1 MNFIKNIIKI
11 KSGEGKMVLTFF
23 MFSFFTIAMG
33 LVAKTA
39 RDAYFLSRFDKSI
52 LPLMFLAIAIVISPI
67 LTFYTK
73 LSKKLAARTV
83 FMITCSIFAVSFIF
97 LQAIMTGYVIPIAYI
112 WIEIAVAIMIIQFWS
127 YAGESFEPQQ
137 AKRLF
142 GIIAGGGSFAVML
155 IGMTLKP
162 YVKTFGTD
170 ELLFISAGFLGLAF
184 LFGNLSIQYFKKD
197 QTKGPKRPIKKAQ
210 KKKKMDPFI
219 VGIATIVALSAIVT
233 TLVDY
238 QFKMIAS
245 ATFPEETDLVG
256 FFGTFYSIAGAASI
270 IMQFFITGPILSRF
284 GILLGLLILPFFL
297 ILGSTSILLAP
308 VLLSASFAKFSDQTF
323 KFTINSSSLELIWL
337 PVPPEIRKVIKP
349 QVSGTI
355 KSIAEG
361 IGGLVTFLLVKI
373 IALPYLSI
381 VSLGSI
387 VIWLFT
393 SFKVKTG
400 YVNQLQTAIAK
411 RQIDFEEL
419 NVDVQDAAMVK
430 TIEETLSSNDEIK
443 QLFALEIIEGLPL
456 SSWKK
461 TIKRLFNDGA
471 PEVQKRILSMA
482 WDEESIISNEDIIQ
496 AMNNNNSVS
505 AEATIVVGRR
515 KLKDALPDL
524 ENLLLNSDNQDVSA
538 AAAAAILQ
546 IESGPTDKAK
556 MILNNML
563 DEQDDTTQATALK
576 RLIYNDQ
583 ILTSDKLKSFLNHN
597 SEIIS
602 NVALNIAE
610 KRKDESLVPAIISN
624 LSIAQTS
631 IQARQTLKSF
641 SEELINEQFKQLIE
655 SNATSRKLRLGI
667 IRTLR
672 EYPNEDSIE
681 LLISQLDNND
691 QDIYNTIVESLL
703 AIARVN
709 PINENKQNQIA
720 DEINTIAEKVYTL
733 NECLNMLPDD
743 EHKFLMEDYLNNEI
757 QNTLPTLLK
766 LGVLDVPE
774 TPIETYIHTIKS
786 GDPSKLPFLLE
797 FFENVFSKNER
808 EVINPLIEQLPL
820 DERSKIGNL
829 HFKSMPTNFNQK
841 LIESVYSP
849 NKWESAIAL
858 DYLLISNKM
867 DVIKSLDWQKVPAS
881 NANQELITR
890 RIQKNGANLDFIPPE
905 RFKLDTEIIS
915 MYSTLE
921 KTIILKSVDLFKS
934 IPAENLSRV
943 AQITDEVTF
952 DANSPIFAEG
962 DYGDSLFIVV
972 DGNVRIHKGTQ
983 ELAMLGKGTCL
994 GEMAL
999 LDDEPRSADAT
1010 VTEDSTLFKIEQEGF
1025 YEVMGSQSDI
1035 MEGII
1040 KLLTGRLRVANE
1052 KMMGK

>member
-197 QTKGPKRPIKKAQ
+197 QTKGPKKPIKKTQ

-337 PVPPEIRKVIKP
+337 PVPPEIRRIIKP

-576 RLIYNDQ
+576 RLIYNNQ
-583 ILTSDKLKSFLNHN
+583 ILTNDKLKSFLNHN

-743 EHKFLMEDYLNNEI
+743 EHKFLMEDHLNNEI

>member
-197 QTKGPKRPIKKAQ
+197 QTKGPKKPIKKAQ

-393 SFKVKTG
+393 SFRVKTG

-563 DEQDDTTQATALK
+563 DEQDDTKQATALK

-583 ILTSDKLKSFLNHN
+583 ILTNDKLKSFLNHN

-743 EHKFLMEDYLNNEI
+743 EHQFLMQDHLNNEI

-972 DGNVRIHKGTQ
+972 DGNVRIHKGAQ

>member
-162 YVKTFGTD
+162 YVKAFGTD

-197 QTKGPKRPIKKAQ
+197 QTKGPKKPIKKAQ

-270 IMQFFITGPILSRF
+270 IMQFFITGPLLSRF

-563 DEQDDTTQATALK
+563 DEQDDTKQATALK

-583 ILTSDKLKSFLNHN
+583 ILTNDKLKSFLNHN

-743 EHKFLMEDYLNNEI
+743 EHKFLMEDHLNNEI

-972 DGNVRIHKGTQ
+972 DGNVRIHKGAQ

>member
-197 QTKGPKRPIKKAQ
+197 QTKGPKKPIKKAQ

-337 PVPPEIRKVIKP
+337 PVPPEIRRIIKP

-583 ILTSDKLKSFLNHN
+583 ILTNDKLKSFLNHN

-743 EHKFLMEDYLNNEI
+743 EHKFLMQDHLNNEI

-972 DGNVRIHKGTQ
+972 DGNVRIHKGAQ

>member
-197 QTKGPKRPIKKAQ
+197 QTKGPKKPIKKAQ

-337 PVPPEIRKVIKP
+337 PVPPEIRRIIKP

-524 ENLLLNSDNQDVSA
+524 ENLLLNNENQDSSA

-576 RLIYNDQ
+576 RLIYNNQ
-583 ILTSDKLKSFLNHN
+583 ILTNDKLKSFLNHN

-641 SEELINEQFKQLIE
+641 SEELINEQFKQLLE
-655 SNATSRKLRLGI
+655 SSETSRKLRLGI

-743 EHKFLMEDYLNNEI
+743 EHKFLMQDHLNNEI

-972 DGNVRIHKGTQ
+972 DGNVRIHKGAQ

>member
-11 KSGEGKMVLTFF
+11 KPGEGKMVLTFF
-23 MFSFFTIAMG
+23 LFSFCTVAMG

-39 RDAYFLSRFDKSI
+39 RDAYFLSRFEKSL
-52 LPLMFLAIAIVISPI
+52 LPLMFLAVAIVIAPI
-67 LTFYTK
+67 LTYYTS
-73 LSKKLAARTV
+73 LSKKLPPKTL
-83 FMITCSIFAVSFIF
+83 FMITCSIFGASFIF
-97 LQAIMTGYVIPIAYI
+97 LQTIMTGNVIPVAYI
-112 WIEIAVAIMIIQFWS
+112 WIEVAVGISIIQFWT

-142 GIIAGGGSFAVML
+142 GIIGGGGSFAVML
-155 IGMTLKP
+155 IGMNLKP
-162 YVKTFGTD
+162 FVNAFGTD
-170 ELLFISAGFLGLAF
+170 ELLFLSATFLGLAF
-184 LFGNLSIQYFKKD
+184 TFGTMCMQYFKKD
-197 QTKGPKRPIKKAQ
+197 QTKGPKKAAKKTQ
-210 KKKKMDPFI
+210 VKKKMDPFI
-219 VGIATIVALSAIVT
+219 IGIATIVALSAIVT

-245 ATFPEETDLVG
+245 SSFPKEADLVA

-270 IMQFFITGPILSRF
+270 VMQFFVTGPLLSRF
-284 GILLGLLILPFFL
+284 GVLLGLLILPFFL

-308 VLLSASFAKFSDQTF
+308 LLLSASFAKFSDQTF
-323 KFTINSSSLELIWL
+323 KFTINNSSMELIWL
-337 PVPPEIRKVIKP
+337 PVPADVRKTFKP

-361 IGGLVTFLLVKI
+361 LGGLTTFFLVKV

-387 VIWLFT
+387 MIWLFT
-393 SFKVKTG
+393 AFKVKTG
-400 YVNQLQTAIAK
+400 YVSQLQTAIAK

-419 NVDVQDAAMVK
+419 TIDVQDPAMVK
-430 TIEETLSSNDEIK
+430 TIEETLSSDDEIK

-461 TIKRLFNDGA
+461 TINQLFKNGT
-471 PEVQKRILSMA
+471 PEVRKRILSMA
-482 WDEESIISNEDIIQ
+482 WDEDAIISNENIIQ
-496 AMNNNNSVS
+496 AINNSDEVS
-505 AEATIVVGRR
+505 AEAIIVAGRR
-515 KLKDALPDL
+515 KLKDIIPHL
-524 ENLLLNSDNQDVSA
+524 ETLLNNQNQDTCV

-546 IESGPTDKAK
+546 IESGSTDKAE

-563 DEQDDTTQATALK
+563 SKEDEATQATALK

-583 ILTSDKLKSFLNHN
+583 ILTNEKLIFFLEHDSD
-597 SEIIS
+597 IIS

-610 KRKDESLVPAIISN
+610 KRKDEILIPSIISN
-624 LSIAQTS
+624 LSLAKTS
-631 IQARQTLKSF
+631 LQARQTLKKF
-641 SEELINEQFKQLIE
+641 SEKLINEQFRQLLE
-655 SNATSRKLRLGI
+655 SKETSRKLRLGI
-667 IRTLR
+667 IRTIR
-672 EYPNEDSIE
+672 EYPGEASIE
-681 LLISQLDNND
+681 LLITQLDDND
-691 QDIYNTIVESLL
+691 QDIYNLVVDSLL
-703 AIARVN
+703 AIAHIN
-709 PINENKQNQIA
+709 PIAEEKQDRIA
-720 DEINTIAEKVYTL
+720 NEINTIAKKVYAL
-733 NECLNMLPDD
+733 NESIKMLPEN
-743 EHKFLMEDYLNNEI
+743 EHQFLMKDYLNNEI

-766 LGVLDVPE
+766 LGVLDVPD
-774 TPIETYIHTIKS
+774 TPIETYIHTVKS

-797 FFENVFSKNER
+797 FFENIFSKNER
-808 EVINPLIEQLPL
+808 EIINPLIEQISL
-820 DERSKIGNL
+820 DERSEIGHL
-829 HFKSMPTNFNQK
+829 HFKSLPTNLDQE
-841 LIESVYSP
+841 LIDSVYSP
-849 NKWESAIAL
+849 NKWESVIAL

-867 DVIKSLDWQKVPAS
+867 DVIKSLDWQKVPDS
-881 NANQELITR
+881 KANQELISR
-890 RIQKNGANLDFIPPE
+890 RIKKNGANLDFIPSD
-905 RFKLDTEIIS
+905 RFKLDTEISS

-943 AQITDEVTF
+943 AQITDEVSY
-952 DANSPIFAEG
+952 DANNPIFAEG

-972 DGNVRIHKGTQ
+972 DGNVRIHKGDQ

-1010 VTEDSTLFKIEQEGF
+1010 VTEDSILFKIEQEGF

-1040 KLLTGRLRVANE
+1040 KLLTGRLRVAND

>member
-184 LFGNLSIQYFKKD
+184 LFGNLSIQYFNKD
-197 QTKGPKRPIKKAQ
+197 QTKGPKKPIKKVQ

-337 PVPPEIRKVIKP
+337 PVPPEIRRIIKP

-576 RLIYNDQ
+576 RLIYNNQ
-583 ILTSDKLKSFLNHN
+583 ILTNDKLKSFLNHN

-743 EHKFLMEDYLNNEI
+743 EHKFLMQDHLNNEI

>member
-184 LFGNLSIQYFKKD
+184 LFGNLSIQYFNKD
-197 QTKGPKRPIKKAQ
+197 QTKGPKKPIKKVQ

-337 PVPPEIRKVIKP
+337 PVPPEIRRIIKP

-583 ILTSDKLKSFLNHN
+583 ILTNDKLKSFLNHN

-610 KRKDESLVPAIISN
+610 KRKDESLIPAIISN

-641 SEELINEQFKQLIE
+641 SEELINEQFKQLLE
-655 SNATSRKLRLGI
+655 SSETSRKLRLGI

-743 EHKFLMEDYLNNEI
+743 EHKFLMQDHLNNEI

>member
-197 QTKGPKRPIKKAQ
+197 QTKGPKKPIKKAQ

-337 PVPPEIRKVIKP
+337 PVPPEIRRIIKP

-576 RLIYNDQ
+576 RLIYNNQ
-583 ILTSDKLKSFLNHN
+583 ILTNDKLKSFLNHN

-641 SEELINEQFKQLIE
+641 SEELINEQFKQLLE
-655 SNATSRKLRLGI
+655 SSETSRKLRLGI

-743 EHKFLMEDYLNNEI
+743 EHKFLMEDHLNNEI

-972 DGNVRIHKGTQ
+972 DGNVRIHKGAQ

>member
-197 QTKGPKRPIKKAQ
+197 QTKGPKKPIKKVQ
-210 KKKKMDPFI
+210 KKKRMDPFI

-337 PVPPEIRKVIKP
+337 PVPPEIRRIIKP

-576 RLIYNDQ
+576 RLIYNNQ
-583 ILTSDKLKSFLNHN
+583 ILTNDKLKSFLNHN

-641 SEELINEQFKQLIE
+641 SEELINEQFKQLLE
-655 SNATSRKLRLGI
+655 SSETSRKLRLGI

-743 EHKFLMEDYLNNEI
+743 EHKFLMQDHLNNEI

-766 LGVLDVPE
+766 LGVLYVPE

>member
-197 QTKGPKRPIKKAQ
+197 QTKGPKKPIKKAQ

-270 IMQFFITGPILSRF
+270 IMQFFITGPLLSRF

-563 DEQDDTTQATALK
+563 DEQDDTKQATALK

-583 ILTSDKLKSFLNHN
+583 ILTNDKLKSFLNHN

-743 EHKFLMEDYLNNEI
+743 EHKFLMEDHLNNEI

-972 DGNVRIHKGTQ
+972 DGNVRIHKGAQ

>member
-197 QTKGPKRPIKKAQ
+197 QTKGPKKPIKKAQ

-270 IMQFFITGPILSRF
+270 IMQFFITGPLLSRF

-583 ILTSDKLKSFLNHN
+583 ILTNDKLKSFLNHN

-743 EHKFLMEDYLNNEI
+743 EHKFLMEDHLNNEI

>member
-197 QTKGPKRPIKKAQ
+197 QTKGPKKPIKKAQ

-461 TIKRLFNDGA
+461 TIKRLFNEGA

-583 ILTSDKLKSFLNHN
+583 ILTNDKLKSFLNHN

-881 NANQELITR
+881 NANQELIAR
-890 RIQKNGANLDFIPPE
+890 RIQKNSANLDFIPPE

-972 DGNVRIHKGTQ
+972 DGNVRIHKGAQ

>member
-1 MNFIKNIIKI
+1 MNIFKKIIKI
-11 KSGEGKMVLTFF
+11 KAGEGKMVLTFF
-23 MFSFFTIAMG
+23 FFSFFTVGMG
-33 LVAKTA
+33 LIAKTA
-39 RDAYFLSRFDKSI
+39 RDAYFLSRFEKSL
-52 LPLMFLAIAIVISPI
+52 LPLMFLAIAIVIAPI
-67 LTFYTK
+67 LTYYTS
-73 LSKKLAARTV
+73 LSKKLSPKTL
-83 FMITCSIFAVSFIF
+83 FMITSSIFGSSFIF
-97 LQAIMTGYVIPIAYI
+97 LQTIMVGNIIPIAYI
-112 WIEIAVAIMIIQFWS
+112 WIEVAVGITIIQFWTT
-127 YAGESFEPQQ
+127 AGESFEPQQ

-142 GIIAGGGSFAVML
+142 GIIGGGGSFAVML
-155 IGMTLKP
+155 IGMNLKP
-162 YVKTFGTD
+162 FVSAFGTD
-170 ELLFISAGFLGLAF
+170 ELLFLAAAFLGLTF
-184 LFGNLSIQYFKKD
+184 VFGRMAVQYLIKD
-197 QTKGPKRPIKKAQ
+197 QSKGPKKPVNKSQ
-210 KKKKMDPFI
+210 KKKGMDPFI
-219 VGIATIVALSAIVT
+219 IRIATIVALSAVVT

-245 ATFPEETDLVG
+245 SSFPKEADLVA

-270 IMQFFITGPILSRF
+270 IMQFFITGPLLSRF

-323 KFTINSSSLELIWL
+323 KFTINNSSLELIWL
-337 PVPPEIRKVIKP
+337 PVPKDIRKTFKP
-349 QVSGTI
+349 QVTGTI

-361 IGGLVTFLLVKI
+361 LGGLITFLLVKI
-373 IALPYLSI
+373 VALPYLSF
-381 VSLGSI
+381 VSLCSI
-387 VIWLFT
+387 GVWLFT

-411 RQIDFEEL
+411 REINFEEL
-419 NVDVQDAAMVK
+419 NIDVQDAAMVK
-430 TIEETLSSNDEIK
+430 TIEETLSTSDEIK

-461 TIKRLFNDGA
+461 TINELFNNGT
-471 PEVQKRILSMA
+471 PEVRKRILSMA
-482 WDEESIISNEDIIQ
+482 WDEEDVISNGDIIQ
-496 AMNNNNSVS
+496 AMNKSDEVS
-505 AEATIVVGRR
+505 AEAIIVAGRR
-515 KLKDALPDL
+515 KLKDVLPNL
-524 ENLLLNSDNQDVSA
+524 ETLLDSESQDTCV

-546 IESGPTDKAK
+546 VGSGPTDKAQ
-556 MILNNML
+556 MILNDML
-563 DEQDDTTQATALK
+563 DKEDESTQATALN

-583 ILTSDKLKSFLNHN
+583 ILTNEKLVFFLEHESD
-597 SEIIS
+597 IIS

-610 KRKDESLVPAIISN
+610 KRKDEILIPAIISN
-624 LSIAQTS
+624 LSLAKTS
-631 IQARQTLKSF
+631 IQARQTLKKF
-641 SEELINEQFKQLIE
+641 SEELIDEQFEQLLQSKE
-655 SNATSRKLRLGI
+655 TNRKLRLGI

-672 EYPNEDSIE
+672 EYPDEASIK
-681 LLISQLDNND
+681 LLISQLDNSD
-691 QDIYNTIVESLL
+691 QDIYNLVVESLL
-703 AIARVN
+703 AIARVDS
-709 PINENKQNQIA
+709 IGEEYKSRIA
-720 DEINTIAEKVYTL
+720 HEINTIAKKVYAL
-733 NECLNMLPDD
+733 SECIKMLPQD
-743 EHKFLMEDYLNNEI
+743 ENQFLMKDFLNNEI

-766 LGVLDVPE
+766 LGVLDVPD
-774 TPIETYIHTIKS
+774 TPIETYIRTIKS
-786 GDPSKLPFLLE
+786 GDSSKLPFLLE
-797 FFENVFSKNER
+797 FFENIFSKNER
-808 EVINPLIEQLPL
+808 EIINPLIEQISLY
-820 DERSKIGNL
+820 ERSEVGHL
-829 HFKSMPTNFNQK
+829 HFKSLPNNLDQE
-841 LIESVYSP
+841 LINSVYSP

-867 DVIKSLDWQKVPAS
+867 DVIKSLDWQKVPNS
-881 NANQELITR
+881 NANQELIAR
-890 RIQKNGANLDFIPPE
+890 KIQKNGANLDFIPSD
-905 RFKLDTEIIS
+905 RFKLESEILS

-943 AQITDEVTF
+943 AQITDEVSY
-952 DANSPIFAEG
+952 DANNSIFAEG

-972 DGNVRIHKGTQ
+972 DGNVRIHKGNQ

>member
-349 QVSGTI
+349 QVSGTV

-546 IESGPTDKAK
+546 IKSGPTDKAK

>member
-1 MNFIKNIIKI
+1 MNIFKKIIKI
-11 KSGEGKMVLTFF
+11 KAGEGKMVLTFF
-23 MFSFFTIAMG
+23 FFSFFTVGMG
-33 LVAKTA
+33 LIAKTA
-39 RDAYFLSRFDKSI
+39 RDAYFLSRFEKSL
-52 LPLMFLAIAIVISPI
+52 LPLMFLAIAIVIAPI
-67 LTFYTK
+67 LTYYTS
-73 LSKKLAARTV
+73 LSKKLSPKTL
-83 FMITCSIFAVSFIF
+83 FMITSSIFGSSFIF
-97 LQAIMTGYVIPIAYI
+97 LQTIMVGNIIPIAYI
-112 WIEIAVAIMIIQFWS
+112 WIEVAVGITIIQFWTT
-127 YAGESFEPQQ
+127 AGESFEPQQ

-142 GIIAGGGSFAVML
+142 GIIGGGGSFAVML
-155 IGMTLKP
+155 IGMNLKP
-162 YVKTFGTD
+162 FVSAFGTD
-170 ELLFISAGFLGLAF
+170 ELLFLAAAFLGLTF
-184 LFGNLSIQYFKKD
+184 VFGRMAVQYLIKD
-197 QTKGPKRPIKKAQ
+197 QSKGPKKPVNKSQ
-210 KKKKMDPFI
+210 KKKGMDPFI
-219 VGIATIVALSAIVT
+219 IRIATIVALSAVVT

-245 ATFPEETDLVG
+245 SKFPEEADLVA

-270 IMQFFITGPILSRF
+270 IMQFFITGPLLSRF

-323 KFTINSSSLELIWL
+323 KFTINNSSLELIWL
-337 PVPPEIRKVIKP
+337 PVPKDIRKTFKP
-349 QVSGTI
+349 QVTGTI

-361 IGGLVTFLLVKI
+361 LGGLITFLLVKI
-373 IALPYLSI
+373 VALPYLSF
-381 VSLGSI
+381 VSLCSI
-387 VIWLFT
+387 GVWLFT

-411 RQIDFEEL
+411 REINFEEL
-419 NVDVQDAAMVK
+419 NIDVQDAAMVK
-430 TIEETLSSNDEIK
+430 TIEETLSTSDEIK

-461 TIKRLFNDGA
+461 TINELFNNGT
-471 PEVQKRILSMA
+471 PEVRKRILSMA
-482 WDEESIISNEDIIQ
+482 WDEEDVISNGDIIQ
-496 AMNNNNSVS
+496 AMNKSDEVS
-505 AEATIVVGRR
+505 AEAIIVAGRR
-515 KLKDALPDL
+515 KLKDVLPNL
-524 ENLLLNSDNQDVSA
+524 ETLLDSESQDTCV

-546 IESGPTDKAK
+546 VGSGPTDKAQ
-556 MILNNML
+556 MILNDML
-563 DEQDDTTQATALK
+563 DKEDESTQATALN

-583 ILTSDKLKSFLNHN
+583 ILTNEKLVFFLEHESD
-597 SEIIS
+597 IIS

-610 KRKDESLVPAIISN
+610 KRKDEILIPAIISN
-624 LSIAQTS
+624 LSLAKTS
-631 IQARQTLKSF
+631 IQARQTLKKF
-641 SEELINEQFKQLIE
+641 SEELIDEQFEQLLQSKE
-655 SNATSRKLRLGI
+655 TNRKLRLGI

-672 EYPNEDSIE
+672 EYPDEASIK
-681 LLISQLDNND
+681 LLISQLDNSD
-691 QDIYNTIVESLL
+691 QDIYNLVVESLL
-703 AIARVN
+703 AIARVDS
-709 PINENKQNQIA
+709 IGEEYKSRIA
-720 DEINTIAEKVYTL
+720 HEINTIAKKVYAL
-733 NECLNMLPDD
+733 SECIKMLPQD
-743 EHKFLMEDYLNNEI
+743 ENQFLMKDFLNNEI

-766 LGVLDVPE
+766 LGVLDVPD
-774 TPIETYIHTIKS
+774 TPIETYIRTIKS
-786 GDPSKLPFLLE
+786 GDSSKLPFLLE
-797 FFENVFSKNER
+797 FFENIFSKNER
-808 EVINPLIEQLPL
+808 EIINPLIEQISLY
-820 DERSKIGNL
+820 ERSEVGHL
-829 HFKSMPTNFNQK
+829 HFKSLPNNLDQE
-841 LIESVYSP
+841 LINSVYSP

-867 DVIKSLDWQKVPAS
+867 DVIKSLDWQKVPNS
-881 NANQELITR
+881 NANQELIAR
-890 RIQKNGANLDFIPPE
+890 KIQKNGANLDFIPSD
-905 RFKLDTEIIS
+905 RFKLESEILS

-943 AQITDEVTF
+943 AQITDEVSY
-952 DANSPIFAEG
+952 DANNSIFAEG

-972 DGNVRIHKGTQ
+972 DGNVRIHKGNQ

>member
-197 QTKGPKRPIKKAQ
+197 QTKGPKKPIKKAQ

-337 PVPPEIRKVIKP
+337 PVPPEIRRIIKP

-583 ILTSDKLKSFLNHN
+583 ILTNDKLKSFLNHN

-641 SEELINEQFKQLIE
+641 SEELINEQFKQLLE
-655 SNATSRKLRLGI
+655 SSETSRKLRLGI

-743 EHKFLMEDYLNNEI
+743 EHKFLMQDHLNNEI

-972 DGNVRIHKGTQ
+972 DGNVRIHKGAQ

>member
-197 QTKGPKRPIKKAQ
+197 QTKGPKKPIKKAQ

-583 ILTSDKLKSFLNHN
+583 ILTNDKLKSFLNHN

-641 SEELINEQFKQLIE
+641 SEELINEQFKQLLE
-655 SNATSRKLRLGI
+655 SSETSRKLRLGI

-743 EHKFLMEDYLNNEI
+743 EHKFLMQDHLNNEI

>member
-197 QTKGPKRPIKKAQ
+197 QTKGPKKPIKKTQ

-337 PVPPEIRKVIKP
+337 PVPPEIRRIIKP

-576 RLIYNDQ
+576 RLIYNNQ
-583 ILTSDKLKSFLNHN
+583 ILTNDKLKSFLNHN

-641 SEELINEQFKQLIE
+641 SEELINEQFKQLLE
-655 SNATSRKLRLGI
+655 SSETSRKLRLGI

-743 EHKFLMEDYLNNEI
+743 EHKFLMQDHLNNEI

>member
-197 QTKGPKRPIKKAQ
+197 QTKGPKKPIKKAQ

-524 ENLLLNSDNQDVSA
+524 ENLLLNNENQDSSA

-583 ILTSDKLKSFLNHN
+583 ILTNDKLKSFLNHN

-641 SEELINEQFKQLIE
+641 SEELINEQFKQLLE
-655 SNATSRKLRLGI
+655 SSETSRKLRLGI

-743 EHKFLMEDYLNNEI
+743 EHKFLMEDHLNNEI

>member
-197 QTKGPKRPIKKAQ
+197 QTKGPKKPIKKAQ

-576 RLIYNDQ
+576 RLIYNNQ
-583 ILTSDKLKSFLNHN
+583 ILTNDKLKSFLNHN

-641 SEELINEQFKQLIE
+641 SEELINEQFKQLLE
-655 SNATSRKLRLGI
+655 SSETSRKLRLGI

-743 EHKFLMEDYLNNEI
+743 EHKFLMQDHLNNEI

>member
-197 QTKGPKRPIKKAQ
+197 QTKGPKKPIKKAQ

-337 PVPPEIRKVIKP
+337 PVPPEIRRIIKP

-576 RLIYNDQ
+576 RLIYNNQ
-583 ILTSDKLKSFLNHN
+583 ILTNDKLKSFLNHN

-743 EHKFLMEDYLNNEI
+743 EHKFLMQDHLNNEI

>member
-11 KSGEGKMVLTFF
+11 KPGEGKMVATFF
-23 MFSFFTIAMG
+23 LFSFFTIAMA

-39 RDAYFLSRFDKSI
+39 RDAYFLSRFEKSL
-52 LPLMFLAIAIVISPI
+52 LPLMFLAIAIVMAPI
-67 LTFYTK
+67 LTYYTSLTKK
-73 LSKKLAARTV
+73 LSPRTL
-83 FMITCSIFAVSFIF
+83 FMITSSVFGASFIF
-97 LQAIMTGYVIPIAYI
+97 LQTVMTGNIIPIAYV
-112 WIEIAVAIMIIQFWS
+112 WIEVAIGICIIQFWT

-155 IGMTLKP
+155 IGMNLKP
-162 YVKTFGTD
+162 FVNAFGTD
-170 ELLFISAGFLGLAF
+170 ELLFLSASFLGLSF
-184 LFGNLSIQYFKKD
+184 IFGTMAMQYFKKN
-197 QTKGPKRPIKKAQ
+197 QTKGPRKPIKKVQ

-219 VGIATIVALSAIVT
+219 VGIATIVALSAVVT

-245 ATFPEETDLVG
+245 SSFPNEADLVA

-270 IMQFFITGPILSRF
+270 IMQFFVTGPLLSRF

-297 ILGSTSILLAP
+297 ILGATSILIAP

-337 PVPPEIRKVIKP
+337 PVPADIRKTLKP
-349 QVSGTI
+349 QVSGTV

-361 IGGLVTFLLVKI
+361 LGGLITFLLVKV

-387 VIWLFT
+387 VMWLFT

-400 YVNQLQTAIAK
+400 YVDQLQTAIAK

-430 TIEETLSSNDEIK
+430 TIEETLSSDDEIK

-456 SSWKK
+456 SAWKK
-461 TIKRLFNDGA
+461 TINQLFNDGS
-471 PEVQKRILSMA
+471 PEVRKRILSMA
-482 WDEESIISNEDIIQ
+482 WDEESILSNEDIIQ
-496 AMNNNNSVS
+496 AMNKNDSVS
-505 AEATIVVGRR
+505 AEAIIVVGRR
-515 KLKDALPDL
+515 KLKDVIPNL
-524 ENLLLNSDNQDVSA
+524 ETLLNDENQDTCA

-546 IESGPTDKAK
+546 VESGPTDKAK
-556 MILNNML
+556 IIFNDML
-563 DEQDDTTQATALK
+563 ENEDESAQATALK

-583 ILTSDKLKSFLNHN
+583 ILTNDKLIFFLKHN
-597 SEIIS
+597 SDIIS
-602 NVALNIAE
+602 NIALNIAE
-610 KRKDESLVPAIISN
+610 KRKDETLVPAIISN
-624 LSIAQTS
+624 LSLAQTS

-641 SEELINEQFKQLIE
+641 SEELINEQFEKLLQSKE
-655 SNATSRKLRLGI
+655 TNRKLRLGI

-672 EYPNEDSIE
+672 EYPDKSSIE
-681 LLISQLDNND
+681 LLISQLDSND
-691 QDIYNTIVESLL
+691 QDIYNLIVESLL

-709 PINENKQNQIA
+709 PIEENKKDRIA
-720 DEINTIAEKVYTL
+720 SEINRIAKKVYAL
-733 NECLNMLPDD
+733 NECIRMLPDD
-743 EHKFLMEDYLNNEI
+743 EHRFLMKDHLNNEI

-766 LGVLDVPE
+766 LGVLNLPD
-774 TPIETYIHTIKS
+774 TPIETYIHTVKS

-797 FFENVFSKNER
+797 FFENIFSKNER
-808 EVINPLIEQLPL
+808 EIINPLIEQISL
-820 DERSKIGNL
+820 DERSGIGHL
-829 HFKSMPTNFNQK
+829 HFKSLPTNLDQE
-841 LIESVYSP
+841 LIDSVYSP
-849 NKWESAIAL
+849 NKWESVIAL
-858 DYLLISNKM
+858 DYLLISNKI
-867 DVIKSLDWQKVPAS
+867 DVVKSLDWQKVPDS
-881 NANQELITR
+881 NANQELIAR
-890 RIQKNGANLDFIPPE
+890 RIQKNGANLDFIPSD
-905 RFKLDTEIIS
+905 RFKLDIEILS

-943 AQITDEVTF
+943 AQITNEVSY
-952 DANSPIFAEG
+952 DANSSIFAEG

-972 DGNVRIHKGTQ
+972 DGNVRIHKGQQ

-1010 VTEDSTLFKIEQEGF
+1010 VTEDSTLFQIEQEGF

-1040 KLLTGRLRVANE
+1040 KLLTSRLRIANE

>member
-197 QTKGPKRPIKKAQ
+197 QTKGPKKPIKKAQ

-337 PVPPEIRKVIKP
+337 PVPPEIRRIIKP

-563 DEQDDTTQATALK
+563 DEQDDTKQATALK

-583 ILTSDKLKSFLNHN
+583 ILTNDKLKSFLNHN

-743 EHKFLMEDYLNNEI
+743 EHKFLMQDHLNNEI

>member
-197 QTKGPKRPIKKAQ
+197 QTKGPKKPIKKAQ

-583 ILTSDKLKSFLNHN
+583 ILTNDKLKSFLNHN

-641 SEELINEQFKQLIE
+641 SEELINEQFKQLLE
-655 SNATSRKLRLGI
+655 SSETSRKLRLGI

-743 EHKFLMEDYLNNEI
+743 EHKFLMEDHLNNEI